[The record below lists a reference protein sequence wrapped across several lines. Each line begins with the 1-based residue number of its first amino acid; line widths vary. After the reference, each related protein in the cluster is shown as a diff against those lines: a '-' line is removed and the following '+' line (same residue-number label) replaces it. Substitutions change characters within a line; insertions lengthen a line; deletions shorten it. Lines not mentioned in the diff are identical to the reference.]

1 MAQATILLW
10 CPCMAA
16 GYVYMRG
23 NAYPMIQLVL
33 YGDPKGSW
41 CTDAIKNIKFCMENL
56 SVDLGPT

>member
-1 MAQATILLW
+1 MVS
-10 CPCMAA
+10 MAA